1 MECHGAL
8 QLLFLGTTY
17 LEVEI
22 GENVD
27 QVVKEVHSQYNL
39 KYRPEQIYKGF
50 PLSKCITNICKIQFL
65 ASVVTAAAFPIVPVC
80 TWGEWTE
87 TSCSV
92 TCGNGRYERHRSR
105 EGAGCSGEQRITR
118 SCFSPCAPAGKF

>member
-39 KYRPEQIYKGF
+39 KYRPE
-50 PLSKCITNICKIQFL
+50 L
-65 ASVVTAAAFPIVPVC
+65 
-80 TWGEWTE
+80 
-87 TSCSV
+87 
-92 TCGNGRYERHRSR
+92 
-105 EGAGCSGEQRITR
+105 
-118 SCFSPCAPAGKF
+118 